1 MKGCPPQQSGET
13 NAVLVDRVSFVI
25 LREIAVLKE
34 LNHPA
39 VVKLLDVVIAEKKLF
54 LVFEH
59 LDKVRMCL
67 IFFVEGFVVYFSFYI
82 F

>member
-13 NAVLVDRVSFVI
+13 NAVLVDQVSFVN

-59 LDKVRMCL
+59 LDKVFMCL
-67 IFFVEGFVVYFSFYI
+67 IFCVEGCVR
-82 F
+82 

>member
-13 NAVLVDRVSFVI
+13 NAVLVDRASFVI
-25 LREIAVLKE
+25 FREIAVLKE

-59 LDKVRMCL
+59 LDKVFMCL
-67 IFFVEGFVVYFSFYI
+67 IFCVEGCVR
-82 F
+82 